1 MMIGLA
7 LRLLSEGRKVEI
19 EVAGMSMAP
28 LIRKGDKIIIAPA
41 IESELRVH
49 DIAVVRTDGKLLAH
63 RVVSI
68 APLRTKGDLADA
80 QDPEWPADSVIG
92 VVIGVRRGGRTFST
106 GSLEGR
112 LRSWWSRA
120 IPLRWRR

>member
-7 LRLLSEGRKVEI
+7 LRLLAEGRKVEI

-41 IESELRVH
+41 VESALSRH

-63 RVVSI
+63 RVVSV

-80 QDPEWPADSVIG
+80 EDPAWPADSVIG
-92 VVIGVRRGGRTFST
+92 VVIGVRRDGRTFSI

-112 LRSWWSRA
+112 LRSWWSRT
-120 IPLRWRR
+120 IPLGWRR

>member
-1 MMIGLA
+1 MLTP
-7 LRLLSEGRKVEI
+7 
-19 EVAGMSMAP
+19 VASP
-28 LIRKGDKIIIAPA
+28 LQP
-41 IESELRVH
+41 
-49 DIAVVRTDGKLLAH
+49 
-63 RVVSI
+63 
-68 APLRTKGDLADA
+68 PLPGFDLADA